1 VDVRVMIPCKPD
13 HPFVYWASLSF
24 VGDLLD
30 AGVKAYTYDAGF
42 IHAKTIVVDGI
53 AASVGSAN
61 FDVRS
66 FRLNFEANAFFYD
79 PQYAGQLKQAFL
91 DDLQKCTA
99 ITPDSYRSRS
109 RWIKAKE
116 SVSRLFSPLG

>member
-1 VDVRVMIPCKPD
+1 MIPCRPD

-24 VGDLLD
+24 IGDLLD

-42 IHAKTIVVDGI
+42 VHATSIVVDGTG
-53 AASVGSAN
+53 ASVGSAN

-79 PQYAGQLKQAFL
+79 PLYGSQLKQAFL
-91 DDLQKCTA
+91 DDLPKCTE
-99 ITPDSYRSRS
+99 ITPGSYQSRS
-109 RWIKAKE
+109 RWTRTRE